1 MAKKYTQVTE
11 DLLDTIFDSS
21 LTAAELQQR
30 KISLAR
36 VLSEA
41 EYAVTIATNQGE
53 KELAVKLQD
62 RVDLLQELLVRADEL
77 APPSSDIDKPGLD
90 DSSASTGRG
99 GDNDA
104 GDSENAGAKP
114 KEEKPDDTVE
124 NEPDDKA
131 NNTDKASSKDH
142 KKPTSDA
149 SESSNTDEP
158 EDEELIEP
166 EAEEQPADSESNDKN
181 EPEESGNSADSEASD
196 ETDEPSASGE
206 AEKSD
211 NTDNTDNT
219 KDPDD
224 SEEAAKPEDSDEPSD
239 IGDTG
244 TPDTE
249 DITDSGEDSSTSDK
263 IYKDPFRRSPPGTM
277 PSGPEPENIESTLDA
292 AKRILSKLDGN
303 ARKGA
308 VQGLKDLMAKR
319 GIPVRES
326 LYKSALHEKVDKVI
340 SQMSNTEFND
350 LLASTMDLVNRV
362 KPVSWSDDL
371 EARAKEI
378 KADSDNAIK
387 RAELEREDAEHVKA
401 DRAAARASERERE
414 RYAKVKGLPGLD
426 AFKRNL
432 YRAIKDQVDMSDEEV
447 DSWAALD
454 RRHEDDPSIIKKGYI
469 RDGDELIPTVHVYFD
484 QSGSW
489 SNRDIEIGKQAIS
502 VINEFHDRGEINLK
516 IFYMSAAG
524 VTTTA
529 AAARANGSAEGWHA
543 ALSHIKG
550 SKVKNV
556 IILSDSDLDSYE
568 WCNRPTG
575 NNGVTRVDGCVWW
588 LWKNSDVSKK
598 ALKELRGR
606 RGSYQFMFTSSYY

>member
-41 EYAVTIATNQGE
+41 ESAVTLATNQGK

-62 RVDLLQELLVRADEL
+62 RVDLLQELLARADEL
-77 APPSSDIDKPGLD
+77 APTSSDIDIDKPGLD

-104 GDSENAGAKP
+104 GDDENDGAKS

-124 NEPDDKA
+124 AEPEDKA
-131 NNTDKASSKDH
+131 NNPDKDSSTDP
-142 KKPTSDA
+142 KKPTSDT
-149 SESSNTDEP
+149 SKSSNTDEP
-158 EDEELIEP
+158 EDEDITEP
-166 EAEEQPADSESNDKN
+166 DAEEQPDDSESNDNN

-196 ETDEPSASGE
+196 ETDEPSTSGE
-206 AEKSD
+206 AEKS
-211 NTDNTDNT
+211 DNT

-224 SEEAAKPEDSDEPSD
+224 SEEDAKSENSDEPSD

-263 IYKDPFRRSPPGTM
+263 IYKDPFRRSPPGKM
-277 PSGPEPENIESTLDA
+277 PDGPEPENVESTLDA
-292 AKRILSKLDGN
+292 AKRILSKLDGE

-319 GIPVRES
+319 GITIRES
-326 LYKSALHEKVDKVI
+326 LYKSALQEKVDKVI

-350 LLASTMDLVNRV
+350 LLASTMDLVNKV

-371 EARAKEI
+371 EVRAKEI

-432 YRAIKDQVDMSDEEV
+432 YKAIKDQVDISDDEV

-454 RRHEDDPSIIKKGYI
+454 RRHEDDPSIVKKGFI

-489 SNRDIEIGKQAIS
+489 SNEDVEIGKRAVS
-502 VINEFHDRGEINLK
+502 VINEFHNRGEIDLK

-524 VTTTA
+524 VTTNA
-529 AAARANGSAEGWHA
+529 EAARADGRAEGWHA
-543 ALSHIKG
+543 ALQHIKG

-556 IILSDSDLDSYE
+556 VILSDSDLDDYE
-568 WCNRPTG
+568 RWNRPTG

-588 LWKNSDVSKK
+588 LWKNSSVSNK

-606 RGSYQFMFTSSYY
+606 RGSFQYMFVGARYY